1 MRCTISLRSNKKGLA
16 WKLFVKK
23 RSIFLQNGVKFAIKY
38 IFLQANE
45 PKPTVRKS
53 SKQSNKTMK
62 LDGRRESEN
71 FEDRRGMSG
80 GQMAGLGIG
89 GMIIVGLITLLMGG
103 NPLEVVQQMG
113 GMQGGEEQ
121 QQEVTFSP
129 EEEAQ
134 AKFCRQIL
142 ASTEDVWS
150 AVFRQMGKTY
160 TPPTLVLFSG
170 QVQTNCGG
178 ATSAVGPF
186 YCSADQKLYIDLSFF
201 KQMETQLNSGGDFA
215 RAYVIA
221 HEVGHHVENLLG
233 ILGKCHA
240 QMQQSNKTKAN
251 QLSVRLELLA
261 DYYAGVW
268 GDYEDQNF
276 NSIDDS
282 DIRDAIN
289 CAQHIGD
296 NYLQEKA
303 QGYSQP
309 ESFTHGT
316 SAQRMKW
323 LRLGLTSGRMGAN
336 YFPTFEGDYSSL

>member
-1 MRCTISLRSNKKGLA
+1 MD
-16 WKLFVKK
+16 
-23 RSIFLQNGVKFAIKY
+23 
-38 IFLQANE
+38 
-45 PKPTVRKS
+45 
-53 SKQSNKTMK
+53 

-80 GQMAGLGIG
+80 GTMAGMGIG
-89 GMIIVGLITLLMGG
+89 GMIIIGLIALLMGG
-103 NPLEVVQQMG
+103 NPLEVIQSTG
-113 GMQGGEEQ
+113 GLGSMTGQEENTEQ
-121 QQEVTFSP
+121 TYSP

-134 AKFCRQIL
+134 VKFCKQIL

-150 AVFRQMGKTY
+150 AVFRKEFNAQY
-160 TPPTLVLFSG
+160 TPPTLVIFKNS
-170 QVQTNCGG
+170 VQTNCGG

-186 YCSADQKLYIDLSFF
+186 YCSADQKLYLDLSFF
-201 KQMETQLNSGGDFA
+201 KQMETQLKSGGDFA

-233 ILGKCHA
+233 ILGKTHA
-240 QMQQSNKTKAN
+240 QMQRSNSKQSN

-268 GDYEDQNF
+268 AHYETRAFQ
-276 NSIDDS
+276 SLDDT
-282 DIRDAIN
+282 DMKEAIN

-296 NYLQEKA
+296 NYLQEQS

-316 SAQRMKW
+316 SEQRMRW
-323 LRLGLTSGRMGAN
+323 LKRGFQTGDMQTTTFSGS
-336 YFPTFEGDYSSL
+336 YSDL

>member
-1 MRCTISLRSNKKGLA
+1 MR
-16 WKLFVKK
+16 
-23 RSIFLQNGVKFAIKY
+23 
-38 IFLQANE
+38 
-45 PKPTVRKS
+45 
-53 SKQSNKTMK
+53 

-71 FEDRRGMSG
+71 FEDRRGMSTG
-80 GQMAGLGIG
+80 MKAGIG
-89 GMIIVGLITLLMGG
+89 GIGGIIMVVLFSLLGGG
-103 NPLEVVQQMG
+103 NLNLGDILQQVGTQQME
-113 GMQGGEEQ
+113 QPTGEY
-121 QQEVTFSP
+121 VSTP

-134 AKFCRQIL
+134 VKFCKQVL
-142 ASTEDVWS
+142 ASTEDVWTE
-150 AVFRQMGKTY
+150 VFRRMGKTY
-160 TPPTLVLFSG
+160 TPPTIVFFTNS
-170 QVQTNCGG
+170 VQSACGG

-186 YCSADQKLYIDLSFF
+186 YCSGDQKLYIDLSFF

-240 QMQQSNKTKAN
+240 QMQQSSKTKAN

-268 GDYEDQNF
+268 GYYEDQNF

-316 SAQRMKW
+316 STQRMKW

>member
-1 MRCTISLRSNKKGLA
+1 
-16 WKLFVKK
+16 
-23 RSIFLQNGVKFAIKY
+23 
-38 IFLQANE
+38 
-45 PKPTVRKS
+45 
-53 SKQSNKTMK
+53 MK

-113 GMQGGEEQ
+113 GMQGVEEQ

-186 YCSADQKLYIDLSFF
+186 YCSADQKLYSDRSFF
-201 KQMETQLNSGGDFA
+201 KQMETDLKSPGEFP

-233 ILGKCHA
+233 ILPQVHAKMSQAGKT
-240 QMQQSNKTKAN
+240 QAN

-268 GDYEDQNF
+268 AHYEDQAF
-276 NSIDDS
+276 GSLESGDLQK
-282 DIRDAIN
+282 AIN

-296 NYLQEKA
+296 NYLQERA

-316 SAQRMKW
+316 SDQRMRW
-323 LRLGLTSGRMGAN
+323 LKRGYQTGDMN
-336 YFPTFEGDYSSL
+336 TTTFTGSYESL

>member
-1 MRCTISLRSNKKGLA
+1 MR
-16 WKLFVKK
+16 
-23 RSIFLQNGVKFAIKY
+23 
-38 IFLQANE
+38 
-45 PKPTVRKS
+45 
-53 SKQSNKTMK
+53 

-71 FEDRRGMSG
+71 FEDRRGMSSG
-80 GQMAGLGIG
+80 MKAGIG
-89 GMIIVGLITLLMGG
+89 GIGGIIMVVLFSLLGGG
-103 NPLEVVQQMG
+103 NLNLGDILQQVGNQQVVQND
-113 GMQGGEEQ
+113 GEYQ
-121 QQEVTFSP
+121 STP

-134 AKFCRQIL
+134 VKFCKQVL
-142 ASTEDVWS
+142 ASTEDVWTE
-150 AVFRQMGKTY
+150 VFQKMGRTY
-160 TPPTLVLFSG
+160 TPPTIVFFTNS
-170 QVQTNCGG
+170 VQSACGG

-186 YCSADQKLYIDLSFF
+186 YCSGDQKLYIDLSFF

-240 QMQQSNKTKAN
+240 QMQQSNKTRSN

-268 GDYEDQNF
+268 GYYEDQNF

-323 LRLGLTSGRMGAN
+323 LRAGLSTGKIGAN
-336 YFPTFEGDYSSL
+336 YFPTFEGNYNDL